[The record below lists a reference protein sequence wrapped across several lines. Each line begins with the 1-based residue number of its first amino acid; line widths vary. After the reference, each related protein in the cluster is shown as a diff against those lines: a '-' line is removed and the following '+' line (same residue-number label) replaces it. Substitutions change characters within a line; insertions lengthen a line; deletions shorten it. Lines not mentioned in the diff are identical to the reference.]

1 MWLGR
6 RVRNLLEAVSRR
18 VSNLS
23 RRDKRTQPGVSTP
36 GTDKKMSSPAGA
48 VCGGFALPNG
58 EPDLKL
64 TICRP
69 FRACSW
75 VGFIPGVKT
84 PGLVLLSLRDKS
96 DTSRKG
102 DIFG

>member
-1 MWLGR
+1 MWLGH
-6 RVRNLLEAVSRR
+6 RVKNLDSVSRTA
-18 VSNLS
+18 SNLS
-23 RRDKRTQPGVSTP
+23 RRDKRTQPGVLTP
-36 GTDKKMSSPAGA
+36 GTDKKMPRPVGA
-48 VCGGFALPNG
+48 AEGDFALPNR
-58 EPDLKL
+58 EPDLRL

-96 DTSRKG
+96 DTSRRG
-102 DIFG
+102 DIFE